1 MQEII
6 LKIKYFERGLSKSL
20 EIVNFIVSFEP
31 SPLKWTRLWKLKRA
45 FVSDVLPHQVYGV

>member
-31 SPLKWTRLWKLKRA
+31 SPLKWTRL
-45 FVSDVLPHQVYGV
+45 

>member
-20 EIVNFIVSFEP
+20 ENVNFVFLLNPVPWNGQDYENQKEP
-31 SPLKWTRLWKLKRA
+31 LLVMYYLTK
-45 FVSDVLPHQVYGV
+45 FDGV